1 MKLRVYLAALLLIIP
16 VQATLFNPI
25 SLAGIRP
32 DLGLAVVYIIG
43 LLTGPLEACLA
54 GMALGLVQ
62 DIGSA
67 SLLGLNAFTRG
78 MVGVAAGYLGTRV
91 LDISSPSN
99 IVFLSA
105 FSLAEGI
112 FIALFMQVYYGSVP
126 LLSIIL
132 MRLLPQAV
140 FTGLLGTFMLRFMD
154 RKKVMTLLM
163 RRSLLKE

>member
-1 MKLRVYLAALLLIIP
+1 MKLRVYLAILFLIIP

-25 SLAGIRP
+25 SLAGIKP

-54 GMALGLVQ
+54 GMALGLIQ

-78 MVGVAAGYLGTRV
+78 LAGLAAGYLGSRV
-91 LDISSPSN
+91 LDIASPSN

-105 FSLAEGI
+105 FSLAEGV

-126 LLSIIL
+126 LLGIIL
-132 MRLLPQAV
+132 MQVLPQAV
-140 FTGLLGTFMLRFMD
+140 LTGLLGTLMLRFMAG
-154 RKKVMTLLM
+154 KKVMTMLM